1 MRTSGLR
8 ASIYAAF
15 CGAHGVL
22 GYGSTIEDGDM
33 ARLRTHRVTL
43 NFTQAE
49 WEAVRRRTAESGL
62 SLQEFGRGVMLGAL
76 DAGSPKID
84 APALADALFPVL
96 DALMREQAE
105 MLRAA
110 AGQTMR
116 DEMRLLAQQLQER
129 FLPRVVSAAGGRL
142 TE

>member
-1 MRTSGLR
+1 
-8 ASIYAAF
+8 
-15 CGAHGVL
+15 
-22 GYGSTIEDGDM
+22 M

>member
-1 MRTSGLR
+1 
-8 ASIYAAF
+8 
-15 CGAHGVL
+15 
-22 GYGSTIEDGDM
+22 M
-33 ARLRTHRVTL
+33 ARLRTQRITL
-43 NFTQAE
+43 NFTPAE
-49 WEAVRRRTAESGL
+49 WESIQQRIVESGL
-62 SLQEFGRGVMLGAL
+62 SAQEFGRAALLGKRDSA
-76 DAGSPKID
+76 STQINTE
-84 APALADALFPVL
+84 ALADALFPVL

-105 MLRAA
+105 TLRAA